1 MTAPQ
6 NFDAVTGKK
15 NDQQHQDRRMRQGPN
30 ARRSRGRGR
39 SNNNNNSS
47 SNKPHMSPR
56 QQTFDSNGPDIRV
69 RGNAYQV
76 LEKYLAMARDA
87 SAAGDRISAE
97 NYLQH
102 AEHYYR
108 LINQH
113 GDANG
118 RGRPAGGNG
127 TPGGHDQPEPG
138 DEGEAEAE
146 ASAASGNRRPA
157 NGGERNEPSD
167 EQPS

>member
-1 MTAPQ
+1 
-6 NFDAVTGKK
+6 
-15 NDQQHQDRRMRQGPN
+15 MRQGPN

-39 SNNNNNSS
+39 NNNNNNNNSN
-47 SNKPHMSPR
+47 SNKPHVSPR

-87 SAAGDRISAE
+87 SGAGDRISAE

-108 LINQH
+108 LINAH

-118 RGRPAGGNG
+118 RNARSGGGDG
-127 TPGGHDQPEPG
+127 TPSGHDQPDPG
-138 DEGEAEAE
+138 DEGDGEAET
-146 ASAASGNRRPA
+146 SGPNGNRRPV
-157 NGGERNEPSD
+157 NGGQD
-167 EQPS
+167 ETGDDAS